1 MNTFLNEVN
10 AKKQEIIEDD
20 QKAVSKQEKREY
32 LVNRS
37 CDTTV
42 SLPCVL
48 TVFMTVIVKIYK
60 NIKYSHD
67 VNETK
72 AHICVLIDYD

>member
-42 SLPCVL
+42 S
-48 TVFMTVIVKIYK
+48 
-60 NIKYSHD
+60 
-67 VNETK
+67 
-72 AHICVLIDYD
+72 